1 MSECANVSETL
12 LSKFTLAV
20 NYCPGQLATA
30 GGQVSLTC
38 WEPQSCG
45 AETGT
50 LRDGAVSLKSLVNWC
65 SPSAILTDT
74 LDRGAGCYQGLELN
88 LNKES
93 Y

>member
-30 GGQVSLTC
+30 GGQVSLSC
-38 WEPQSCG
+38 WQPQSCG

-50 LRDGAVSLKSLVNWC
+50 LRDRAVSLKSCVNWRL
-65 SPSAILTDT
+65 PSAILTDT
-74 LDRGAGCYQGLELN
+74 LDNSAGCYQEL
-88 LNKES
+88 
-93 Y
+93 